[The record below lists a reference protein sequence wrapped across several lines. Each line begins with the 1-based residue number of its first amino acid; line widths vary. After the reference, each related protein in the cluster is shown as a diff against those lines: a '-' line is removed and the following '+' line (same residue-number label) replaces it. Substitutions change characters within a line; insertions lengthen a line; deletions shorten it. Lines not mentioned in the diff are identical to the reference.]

1 MPIVSYGTPG
11 TADQLFGV
19 YLNGTSIELKTG
31 GGTVIDF
38 PSLPP
43 TPLNDNN
50 WHQLVVTYDAGS
62 GTVQVF
68 IDGANFGTQTPSNV
82 LDTTLDA
89 SGLLIGKDN
98 AATPAFFKGGID
110 EVAIYSTVLATYQVS
125 NHYKAA
131 TGT

>member
-1 MPIVSYGTPG
+1 M
-11 TADQLFGV
+11 
-19 YLNGTSIELKTG
+19 
-31 GGTVIDF
+31 
-38 PSLPP
+38 
-43 TPLNDNN
+43 
-50 WHQLVVTYDAGS
+50 VTYDAGS

-68 IDGANFGTQTPSNV
+68 VDGANFGTQTPSNL